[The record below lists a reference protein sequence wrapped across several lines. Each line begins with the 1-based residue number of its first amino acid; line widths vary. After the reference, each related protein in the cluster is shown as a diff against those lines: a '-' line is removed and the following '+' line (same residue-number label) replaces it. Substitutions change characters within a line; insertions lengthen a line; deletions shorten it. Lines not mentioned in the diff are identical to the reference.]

1 MHCLKEVPW
10 KWRSR
15 KSSTRCRSFLPSC
28 FSTPLFISEFGD
40 FAARD
45 KFDMPGGMMAVYIAL
60 VGAYSA
66 GKEIRRWMGKELPPK
81 MGAIFV
87 YLWLLFFL
95 VAFVIRSF
103 IPSFTIPSDLTPVAL
118 QVLGVFF
125 GSKASKKIY
134 EIKTGKGE
142 EAKSRE
148 ETVLQLIKDKEKT
161 TKKEVM
167 AILKLSDSSVGRILD
182 GMEAKKK
189 IHQVG
194 EYKDTYYILPPE

>member
-1 MHCLKEVPW
+1 
-10 KWRSR
+10 
-15 KSSTRCRSFLPSC
+15 
-28 FSTPLFISEFGD
+28 
-40 FAARD
+40 
-45 KFDMPGGMMAVYIAL
+45 MPGGMMAVYIAL